1 MFKRT
6 IAVALVSLSL
16 LAISACNT
24 VEGAGQDVSSA
35 GRAVA
40 NAADEA
46 K

>member
-1 MFKRT
+1 MIKRT
-6 IAVALVSLSL
+6 IAIAFVSVGL
-16 LAISACNT
+16 LAVSACNT

-35 GRAVA
+35 GKAVA